1 MNGMYSKLSCFLFV
15 WGVTF
20 LPAHASE
27 SLSLNM
33 SVFEEVITT
42 DSQGN
47 NSTQLIEPNKITP
60 GDTVVYVTQYHNK
73 NTQAAHNVV
82 ITNPIPGHLI
92 YLNNSAQP
100 NSAVATYS
108 VDNGKTFNTS
118 DKLTITTKDN
128 TKIPAEPKDYT
139 HIRWLIHSIA
149 AGGKGSVRFS
159 AKLK

>member
-1 MNGMYSKLSCFLFV
+1 MNGVYSKLSCFLFI

-33 SVFEEVITT
+33 SVFEEVTTT

-47 NSTQLIEPNKITP
+47 KTIQLIEPNKITP

-73 NTQAAHNVV
+73 NTHAAHNVV
-82 ITNPIPGHLI
+82 ITNPIPEHLI
-92 YLNNSAQP
+92 YLKNTAQQ
-100 NSAVATYS
+100 NRAVTTYS
-108 VDNGKTFNTS
+108 IDNGKTFNTAE
-118 DKLTITTKDN
+118 KLTITAKDN
-128 TKIPAEPKDYT
+128 TKSIAEPKDYT
-139 HIRWLIHSIA
+139 HIRWVIHSIA
-149 AGGKGSVRFS
+149 ADGKGSVRFS